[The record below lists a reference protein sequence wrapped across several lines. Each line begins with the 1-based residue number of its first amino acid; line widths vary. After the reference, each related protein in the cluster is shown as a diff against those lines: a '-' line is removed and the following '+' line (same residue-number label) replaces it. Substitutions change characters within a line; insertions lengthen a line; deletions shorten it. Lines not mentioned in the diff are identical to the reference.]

1 MATHSSIFE
10 WKIPWAEEL
19 DRLQSMGLG
28 CNELDITEGVCTC
41 TRTHTHTH
49 THTPLS
55 QRLEGAKCWLRQQY
69 KAPSVLKLSYY
80 LGAFCLVHV

>member
-1 MATHSSIFE
+1 MQKTQEVQFLSLSWEDPLEKEMATHSSIFE

-49 THTPLS
+49 THTHTP
-55 QRLEGAKCWLRQQY
+55 QP
-69 KAPSVLKLSYY
+69 KA
-80 LGAFCLVHV
+80 